1 MGIAQYQANKVVRS
15 RFFDEVGRPIQG
27 ATNLEEAI
35 VQSGLDYEVQKLPV
49 FFNPRI
55 GKTPKMTKVP
65 DRFVVYRTDNH
76 TPMGVVGK
84 KYEILQ
90 NREAFNFLDSLIAG
104 GAMFET
110 AGTYGLNGAKSFISI
125 STQKLKVLDDDI
137 QPYIVLTN
145 SFDGTG
151 TVKVSFSPIR
161 VFCSNTLAL
170 ISKKVKNMKLN
181 NFSVRHTRSMKAAM
195 EQGKE
200 ILFQNTQYLETLKAI
215 SELLAV
221 TPFSEEAFKKMCE
234 VFYPIDNNQTKKAVT
249 MNTEMLEEL
258 FRAYKQ
264 DDLGNFSGTAY
275 RAFQAI
281 SDFESHKTSQRST
294 DRENERGLVMAVN
307 GMPILTQALE
317 YIMDQTGVKL

>member
-1 MGIAQYQANKVVRS
+1 MGIAQYQANEVVRS

-35 VQSGLDYEVQKLPV
+35 VQAGLDYEVQKLPI

-55 GKTPKMTKVP
+55 GKTPKMTKIP
-65 DRFVVYRTDNH
+65 DKYAVYRTDTH

-170 ISKKVKNMKLN
+170 ISKKVKSLHLN
-181 NFSVRHTRSMKAAM
+181 SLSVRHTKSMAIAM

-200 ILFQNTQYLETLKAI
+200 ILFQNTQYLETLKSI

-258 FRAYKQ
+258 FKAYKAEDIQ
-264 DDLGNFSGTAY
+264 NFNNSALK
-275 RAFQAI
+275 AFQAV

-317 YIMDQTGVKL
+317 YIMDQTGVKF

>member
-1 MGIAQYQANKVVRS
+1 MGIAQYQANEVIRS

-110 AGTYGLNGAKSFISI
+110 AGTYGLNGAKSFITI
-125 STQKLKVLDDDI
+125 STEKIKVLDDDI
-137 QPYIVLTN
+137 QPFILLTN

-151 TVKVSFSPIR
+151 TVKVSFCPIR
-161 VFCSNTLAL
+161 IWCSNKLAL
-170 ISKKVKNMKLN
+170 ASRKIKAMKLN
-181 NFSVRHTRSMKAAM
+181 SLSIRHTKSMKIAM

-200 ILFQNTQYLETLKAI
+200 ILFQNTQYLETLKSI

-234 VFYPIDNNQTKKAVT
+234 VFYPINDKQSKKAVT

-258 FRAYKQ
+258 FRAYKAEDIQ
-264 DDLGNFSGTAY
+264 NFNNSALK
-275 RAFQAI
+275 AFQAVA
-281 SDFESHKTSQRST
+281 DFESHKTSQRST
-294 DRENERGLVMAVN
+294 ERENERGLVMAVN

-317 YIMDQTGVKL
+317 YVMDQTGVKF

>member
-1 MGIAQYQANKVVRS
+1 MGIAQYQANEVVRS
-15 RFFDEVGRPIQG
+15 RFFDDVGRPIQG

-125 STQKLKVLDDDI
+125 STQKIKVLDDDI

-170 ISKKVKNMKLN
+170 ISKKVKSLHLN
-181 NFSVRHTRSMKAAM
+181 SLSVRHTKSMAIAM

-200 ILFQNTQYLETLKAI
+200 ILFQNTQYLETLKSI

>member
-1 MGIAQYQANKVVRS
+1 MGIAQYQANEVVRS

-35 VQSGLDYEVQKLPV
+35 VQAGLDYEVQKLPV

-125 STQKLKVLDDDI
+125 STQKIKVLDDDI

-161 VFCSNTLAL
+161 CYCSNTLAL
-170 ISKKVKNMKLN
+170 ISKKVKSLHLN
-181 NFSVRHTRSMKAAM
+181 SLSVRHTKSMAIAM

-200 ILFQNTQYLETLKAI
+200 ILFQNTQYLETLKSI

-234 VFYPIDNNQTKKAVT
+234 VFYPIDNNQSKKAVT

-258 FRAYKQ
+258 FRAYKAE
-264 DDLGNFSGTAY
+264 DLQNFRGTAY
-275 RAFQAI
+275 HAWQAF
-281 SDFESHKTSQRST
+281 SDFESHKTSQRKT
-294 DRENERGLVMAVN
+294 DRENERGLVLAVN
-307 GMPILTQALE
+307 GMPLLTKALE
-317 YIMDQTGVKL
+317 YIVDKTGI

>member
-1 MGIAQYQANKVVRS
+1 MGIAQYQANEVVRS

-35 VQSGLDYEVQKLPV
+35 VQAGLDYEVQKLPI

-55 GKTPKMTKVP
+55 GKTPKMTKIP
-65 DRFVVYRTDNH
+65 DRYVVYRTDSY

-151 TVKVSFSPIR
+151 TIKVSFSPIR

-181 NFSVRHTRSMKAAM
+181 NFSVRHTKSMKIAM

-307 GMPILTQALE
+307 GMPILTRALE

>member
-1 MGIAQYQANKVVRS
+1 MGIAQYQANEVIRS

-151 TVKVSFSPIR
+151 TIKVSFSPIR

-181 NFSVRHTRSMKAAM
+181 NFSVRHTKSMKIAM

-317 YIMDQTGVKL
+317 YIMDQTGVKF

>member
-1 MGIAQYQANKVVRS
+1 MGIAQYQANEVIRS

-35 VQSGLDYEVQKLPV
+35 VQSGLDYEVQKLPI

-55 GKTPKMTKVP
+55 GKTPKMTKIP
-65 DRFVVYRTDNH
+65 DRYVVYRTDSY

-151 TVKVSFSPIR
+151 TIKVSFSPIR

-181 NFSVRHTRSMKAAM
+181 NFSVRHTKSMKIAM

>member
-1 MGIAQYQANKVVRS
+1 MGIAQYQANEVIRS

-151 TVKVSFSPIR
+151 TIKVSFSPIR

-181 NFSVRHTRSMKAAM
+181 NFSVRHTKSMKIAM

>member
-1 MGIAQYQANKVVRS
+1 MGIAQYQANEVIRS
-15 RFFDEVGRPIQG
+15 RFFDDVGRPIQG

-35 VQSGLDYEVQKLPV
+35 VQSGLDYEVQKLPI

-55 GKTPKMTKVP
+55 GRTPKMTKIP
-65 DRFVVYRTDNH
+65 DRYVVYRTDNY

-125 STQKLKVLDDDI
+125 STQKIKVLDDDI

-170 ISKKVKNMKLN
+170 ISKKVKSLHLN
-181 NFSVRHTRSMKAAM
+181 SLSVRHTKSMAIAM

-200 ILFQNTQYLETLKAI
+200 ILFQNTQYLETLKSI

>member
-1 MGIAQYQANKVVRS
+1 MGIAQYQANANVRS

-35 VQSGLDYEVQKLPV
+35 VQSGLDYEVQKLPI

-55 GKTPKMTKVP
+55 GKTPKMTKIP
-65 DRFVVYRTDNH
+65 DRFVVYRADNY

-151 TVKVSFSPIR
+151 TIKVSFSPIR

-181 NFSVRHTRSMKAAM
+181 NFSVRHTKSMKIAM

-221 TPFSEEAFKKMCE
+221 TPFSEDAFKKMCE
-234 VFYPIDNNQTKKAVT
+234 VFYPINNNQTKKAVT

>member
-1 MGIAQYQANKVVRS
+1 MGIAQYQANEVIRS

-55 GKTPKMTKVP
+55 GKTPKITKVP

-76 TPMGVVGK
+76 TLMGVVGK

-264 DDLGNFSGTAY
+264 DDLSNFSGTAY

>member
-1 MGIAQYQANKVVRS
+1 MGIAQYQANEVIRS
-15 RFFDEVGRPIQG
+15 RFFDDVGRPIQG

-35 VQSGLDYEVQKLPV
+35 VQSGLDYEVQKLPI

-55 GKTPKMTKVP
+55 GKTPKMTKIP
-65 DRFVVYRTDNH
+65 DRYVVYRTDNY

-125 STQKLKVLDDDI
+125 STEKIKVLDDDI

-161 VFCSNTLAL
+161 CYCSNTLAL
-170 ISKKVKNMKLN
+170 ISKKVKSLHLN
-181 NFSVRHTRSMKAAM
+181 SLSVRHTKSMAIAM

-200 ILFQNTQYLETLKAI
+200 ILFQNTQYLETLKSI

>member
-1 MGIAQYQANKVVRS
+1 MGIAQYQVGTNVRS

-35 VQSGLDYEVQKLPV
+35 VQAGLDYEVQKLPV

-125 STQKLKVLDDDI
+125 STEKIKVLDDDI

-170 ISKKVKNMKLN
+170 ISKKVKSLHLN
-181 NFSVRHTRSMKAAM
+181 SLSVRHTKSMAIAM

-200 ILFQNTQYLETLKAI
+200 ILFQNTQYLETLKSI

-264 DDLGNFSGTAY
+264 DDLGNFSGSAY

-317 YIMDQTGVKL
+317 YIMDQTGVKF

>member
-1 MGIAQYQANKVVRS
+1 MGIAQYQANEVIRS

-76 TPMGVVGK
+76 TPMGIVGK

-125 STQKLKVLDDDI
+125 STQKIKVLDDDI

-170 ISKKVKNMKLN
+170 ISKKVKSLHLN
-181 NFSVRHTRSMKAAM
+181 SLSVRHTKSMAIAM

-200 ILFQNTQYLETLKAI
+200 ILFQNTQYLETLKSI

>member
-1 MGIAQYQANKVVRS
+1 MGIAQYQANEIVRS

-258 FRAYKQ
+258 FRAYKAE
-264 DDLGNFSGTAY
+264 DLGNFSGTAY

-317 YIMDQTGVKL
+317 YIMDQTGVKF

>member
-1 MGIAQYQANKVVRS
+1 MGIAQYQANEVVRS

-35 VQSGLDYEVQKLPV
+35 VQAGLDYEVQKLPV

-170 ISKKVKNMKLN
+170 ISKKVKSLHLN
-181 NFSVRHTRSMKAAM
+181 SLSVRHTKSMAIAM

-200 ILFQNTQYLETLKAI
+200 ILFQNTQYLETLKSI

-264 DDLGNFSGTAY
+264 DDLGNFSGSAY

-317 YIMDQTGVKL
+317 YIMDQTGVKF

>member
-1 MGIAQYQANKVVRS
+1 MGIAQYQANEVVRS

-35 VQSGLDYEVQKLPV
+35 VQAGLDYEVQKLPV

-125 STQKLKVLDDDI
+125 STQKIKVLDDDI

-170 ISKKVKNMKLN
+170 ISKKVKSLHLN
-181 NFSVRHTRSMKAAM
+181 SLSVRHTKSMAIAM

-200 ILFQNTQYLETLKAI
+200 ILFQNTQYLETLKSI

-264 DDLGNFSGTAY
+264 DDLGNFSGSAY

>member
-1 MGIAQYQANKVVRS
+1 MGIAQYQANEVVRS

-35 VQSGLDYEVQKLPV
+35 KMSGLDYEVQKLPIY
-49 FFNPRI
+49 FNPRI
-55 GKTPKMTKVP
+55 GKTPKMTKIP
-65 DRFVVYRTDNH
+65 DRYAVYRTDNH

-151 TVKVSFSPIR
+151 TVKVGFSPIR

-170 ISKKVKNMKLN
+170 ISKKVKSLHLN
-181 NFSVRHTRSMKAAM
+181 SLSVRHTKSMAIAM

-200 ILFQNTQYLETLKAI
+200 ILFQNTQYLETLKSI

-264 DDLGNFSGTAY
+264 DDLGNFSGSAY

-294 DRENERGLVMAVN
+294 ERENERGLVMAVN

-317 YIMDQTGVKL
+317 YIMDQTGVKF

>member
-1 MGIAQYQANKVVRS
+1 MGIAQYQANEVIRS

-35 VQSGLDYEVQKLPV
+35 VQAGLDYEVQKLPI

-55 GKTPKMTKVP
+55 GKTPKMTKIP
-65 DRFVVYRTDNH
+65 DKYAVYRTDTH

-170 ISKKVKNMKLN
+170 ISKKVKSLHLN
-181 NFSVRHTRSMKAAM
+181 SLSVRHTKSMAIAM

-200 ILFQNTQYLETLKAI
+200 ILFQNTQYLETLKSI

-258 FRAYKQ
+258 FKAYKAEDIQ
-264 DDLGNFSGTAY
+264 NFNNSALK
-275 RAFQAI
+275 AFQAV

-317 YIMDQTGVKL
+317 YIMDQTGVKF

>member
-1 MGIAQYQANKVVRS
+1 MGIAQYQANEVVRS

-35 VQSGLDYEVQKLPV
+35 VQAGLDYEVQKLPV

-125 STQKLKVLDDDI
+125 STEKIKVLDDDI

-170 ISKKVKNMKLN
+170 ISKKVKSLHLN
-181 NFSVRHTRSMKAAM
+181 SLSVRHTKSMAIAM

-200 ILFQNTQYLETLKAI
+200 ILFQNTQYLETLKSI

-234 VFYPIDNNQTKKAVT
+234 VFYPINDKQTKKAVT

-258 FRAYKQ
+258 FRAYKAE
-264 DDLGNFSGTAY
+264 DLQNFRGTAY
-275 RAFQAI
+275 HAWQTI
-281 SDFESHKTSQRST
+281 SDFESHKTSQRKT

-307 GMPILTQALE
+307 GMPLLTKALE
-317 YIMDQTGVKL
+317 YIIDKTGI

>member
-1 MGIAQYQANKVVRS
+1 M
-15 RFFDEVGRPIQG
+15 
-27 ATNLEEAI
+27 
-35 VQSGLDYEVQKLPV
+35 
-49 FFNPRI
+49 
-55 GKTPKMTKVP
+55 
-65 DRFVVYRTDNH
+65 
-76 TPMGVVGK
+76 
-84 KYEILQ
+84 
-90 NREAFNFLDSLIAG
+90 
-104 GAMFET
+104 
-110 AGTYGLNGAKSFISI
+110 
-125 STQKLKVLDDDI
+125 
-137 QPYIVLTN
+137 TN

-170 ISKKVKNMKLN
+170 ISKKVKSLHLN
-181 NFSVRHTRSMKAAM
+181 SLSVRHTKSMAIAM

-200 ILFQNTQYLETLKAI
+200 ILFQNTQYLETLKSI

-234 VFYPIDNNQTKKAVT
+234 VFYPINDKQTKKAVT

-258 FRAYKQ
+258 FRAYKAEDIQ
-264 DDLGNFSGTAY
+264 NFNNSALK
-275 RAFQAI
+275 AFQAVA
-281 SDFESHKTSQRST
+281 DFESHKTSQRST

>member
-1 MGIAQYQANKVVRS
+1 
-15 RFFDEVGRPIQG
+15 
-27 ATNLEEAI
+27 
-35 VQSGLDYEVQKLPV
+35 
-49 FFNPRI
+49 
-55 GKTPKMTKVP
+55 MTKVP

-125 STQKLKVLDDDI
+125 STQKIKVLDDDI

-161 VFCSNTLAL
+161 CYCSNTLAL
-170 ISKKVKNMKLN
+170 ISKKVKSLHLN
-181 NFSVRHTRSMKAAM
+181 SLSVRHTKSMAIAM

-317 YIMDQTGVKL
+317 YIMDQTGVKF

>member
-1 MGIAQYQANKVVRS
+1 MGIAQYQANEVVRS
-15 RFFDEVGRPIQG
+15 RFFDDVGRPIQG

-35 VQSGLDYEVQKLPV
+35 VQSGLDYEVQKLPI

-55 GKTPKMTKVP
+55 GKTPKMTKIP
-65 DRFVVYRTDNH
+65 DRYAVYRTDTH
-76 TPMGVVGK
+76 TPMGIVSK

-125 STQKLKVLDDDI
+125 STQKIKVLDDDI

-170 ISKKVKNMKLN
+170 ISKKVKSLHLN
-181 NFSVRHTRSMKAAM
+181 SLSVRHTKSMAIAM

-200 ILFQNTQYLETLKAI
+200 ILFQNTQYLETLKSI

>member
-1 MGIAQYQANKVVRS
+1 MGIAQYQANEVVRS

-90 NREAFNFLDSLIAG
+90 NCEAFNFLDSLIAG

-125 STQKLKVLDDDI
+125 STQKIKVLDDDI

-170 ISKKVKNMKLN
+170 ISKKVKSLHLN
-181 NFSVRHTRSMKAAM
+181 SLSVRHTKSMAIAM

-200 ILFQNTQYLETLKAI
+200 ILFQNTQYLETLKSI

-264 DDLGNFSGTAY
+264 DDLGNFSGVAY

>member
-1 MGIAQYQANKVVRS
+1 MGIAQYQANEVVRS

-125 STQKLKVLDDDI
+125 STQKIKVLDDDI

-161 VFCSNTLAL
+161 CYCSNTLAL
-170 ISKKVKNMKLN
+170 ISKKVKSLHLN
-181 NFSVRHTRSMKAAM
+181 NLSVRHTKSMAIAM

-200 ILFQNTQYLETLKAI
+200 ILFQNTQYLETLKSI

-317 YIMDQTGVKL
+317 YIMDQTGVKF

>member
-1 MGIAQYQANKVVRS
+1 MGIAQYQANEVIRS
-15 RFFDEVGRPIQG
+15 RFFDDVGRPIQG

-125 STQKLKVLDDDI
+125 STQKIKVLDDDI

-170 ISKKVKNMKLN
+170 ISKKVKSLHLN
-181 NFSVRHTRSMKAAM
+181 SLSVRHTKSMAIAM

-200 ILFQNTQYLETLKAI
+200 ILFQNTQYLETLKSI

>member
-1 MGIAQYQANKVVRS
+1 MGIAQYQANEVVRS

-35 VQSGLDYEVQKLPV
+35 VQAGLDYEVQKLPV

-170 ISKKVKNMKLN
+170 ISKKVKSLHLN
-181 NFSVRHTRSMKAAM
+181 SLSVRHTKSMAIAM

-200 ILFQNTQYLETLKAI
+200 ILFQNTQYLETLKSI

-264 DDLGNFSGTAY
+264 DDLGNFSGSAY

>member
-1 MGIAQYQANKVVRS
+1 MGIAQYQANEVVRS
-15 RFFDEVGRPIQG
+15 RFFDDVGRPIQG

-35 VQSGLDYEVQKLPV
+35 VQSGLDYEVQKLPI

-55 GKTPKMTKVP
+55 GKTPKMTKIP
-65 DRFVVYRTDNH
+65 DRYAVYRTDTH

-125 STQKLKVLDDDI
+125 STQKIKVLDDDI

-161 VFCSNTLAL
+161 CYCSNTLAL
-170 ISKKVKNMKLN
+170 ISKKVKSLHLN
-181 NFSVRHTRSMKAAM
+181 SLSVRHTKSMAIAM

-200 ILFQNTQYLETLKAI
+200 ILFQNTQYLKTLKSI